1 MSFKQLQRILLVSQ
15 PSLLYKCICIPDF
28 SWEPRLNSNY
38 FDTVVYVNHLLA
50 TVTISEKCKSTLVAF
65 FRSSG
70 QVTLS
75 YSTHSVVVKSALD
88 DILMGMIPTGV
99 L

>member
-1 MSFKQLQRILLVSQ
+1 MQIRKSGGQENKVINVTVDSNLCQIT
-15 PSLLYKCICIPDF
+15 
-28 SWEPRLNSNY
+28 WNRLNSNY